1 MGPKTNKNHFH
12 HSKKK
17 KKKSNVIRFSKTLEI
32 RFNFKFLKIA

>member
-17 KKKSNVIRFSKTLEI
+17 KKKAMSFDLAKHWKFDLISNF
-32 RFNFKFLKIA
+32 

>member
-17 KKKSNVIRFSKTLEI
+17 KKKAMSFDLAKHWKLDLISNF
-32 RFNFKFLKIA
+32 